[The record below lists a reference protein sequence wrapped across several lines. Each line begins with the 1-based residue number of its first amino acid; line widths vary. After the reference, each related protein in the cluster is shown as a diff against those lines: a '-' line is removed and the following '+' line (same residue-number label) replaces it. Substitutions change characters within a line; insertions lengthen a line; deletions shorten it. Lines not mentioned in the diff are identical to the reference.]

1 MKLLRVLALLAPVA
15 LTMPISA
22 HAAMTP
28 AEKSTFITECT
39 AAAGKSLKA
48 DAAKAHCECGAQQVN
63 KNFTD
68 KEIAALNSKTVA
80 PSPELTTKLQ
90 TIVAQHCANEKN

>member
-28 AEKSTFITECT
+28 AEKSTFITECK
-39 AAAGKSLKA
+39 AAAGKTLKD

-63 KNFTD
+63 KSFTD
-68 KEIAALNSKTVA
+68 KEIAALNSKTEA
-80 PSPELTTKLQ
+80 PSTELTARLQ
-90 TIVAQHCANEKN
+90 KEVTDHCVNAKK